1 MRGDDEPRALAL
13 LLLAAAA
20 LYLLAWSLAGPPPG
34 RPAPAGVAA
43 DPSRS
48 APPP

>member
-13 LLLAAAA
+13 LLVAAAA
-20 LYLLAWSLAGPPPG
+20 LYLLAWSLAGPPP
-34 RPAPAGVAA
+34 AGVAA
-43 DPSRS
+43 DLSRS